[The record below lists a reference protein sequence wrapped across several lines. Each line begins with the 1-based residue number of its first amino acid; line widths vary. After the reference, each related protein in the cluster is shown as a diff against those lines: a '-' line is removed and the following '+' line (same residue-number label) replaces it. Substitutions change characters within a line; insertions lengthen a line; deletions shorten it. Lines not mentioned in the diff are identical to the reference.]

1 MRNKNAEKREERSS
15 NIKKSVVLSGLVG
28 TGGLFVAKLLG
39 LFYSIPLSS
48 ILGSDAY
55 MAYYGNAYRIYNYIL
70 NICTAGFPMA
80 VATVVARYKVKEDYK
95 SLLVIRK
102 LALAI
107 LAMLGLFG
115 MGMLMIMAG
124 VISKIM
130 LQSDTM
136 NSESVAIMSNLLRII
151 SISVFLVPI
160 LASFRGFYQGLK
172 EMEEY
177 AFSQAFEQFF
187 RVGFMLSVSWLLV
200 YVLGY
205 ERKWALYAA
214 VLSTGIAA
222 LAGILQ
228 YIWFDRRKR
237 PDLETAAE
245 AQEGEAVD
253 RRTLTREFLVLAVP
267 YLISSIVGYGDD
279 IFNTMLLP
287 IGLRRKGYDEA
298 TRSIILSACNY
309 VGSKL
314 NAIPMILAP
323 GFTAAVIPHIAGA
336 IEKND
341 HEMVEKNILD
351 CLNIILFIGLPVSF
365 CIAAYAPGIYHVLY
379 YTADLKTSSE
389 VLAWNAVEGIMGT
402 IGPVVSTIMMTVG
415 FRKSLLRRLAINCIG
430 KAIIIVPMVSAFG
443 YPGAVMSSVICNGYA
458 IIFNLKEI
466 HDNYGVEF
474 RPLLK
479 TLVQLGGGLVL
490 IFAVSRILN
499 MAGLSAAEGG
509 RLAGLIRLGVN
520 GLSALA
526 VYLVYTSYFGIPQK
540 IFHRDFRIFRHRG

>member
-1 MRNKNAEKREERSS
+1 MRTDRAEKREERSS
-15 NIKKSVVLSGLVG
+15 NIKKSIVLSGLVG

-55 MAYYGNAYRIYNYIL
+55 MSYYGNAYRIYNYIL

-95 SLLVIRK
+95 SLLVIRR

-107 LAMLGLFG
+107 LAMLGFAG
-115 MGMLMIMAG
+115 MAMLMCMAG
-124 VISKIM
+124 VIARIM
-130 LQSDTM
+130 LQSETM
-136 NSESVAIMSNLLRII
+136 NSESVMIMTNLLRII
-151 SISVFLVPI
+151 AIAVFFVPI

-214 VLSTGIAA
+214 VLSTSIAA
-222 LAGILQ
+222 IAGILQ
-228 YIWFDRRKR
+228 YLWFDRKKR
-237 PDLETAAE
+237 RDLESEAAK
-245 AQEGEAVD
+245 QEGEAVD
-253 RRTLTREFLVLAVP
+253 RKRLTREFLVLAIP
-267 YLISSIVGYGDD
+267 YLFSSIVGYGDD

-287 IGLRRKGYDEA
+287 IGLRQKGYDEA
-298 TRSIILSACNY
+298 TRNIILSACNY

-323 GFTAAVIPHIAGA
+323 GFTAAAIPHIAEA
-336 IEKND
+336 LEKND
-341 HEMVEKNILD
+341 HEMVSRNILD
-351 CLNIILFIGLPVSF
+351 CLNIILFIAMPISF

-379 YTADLKTSSE
+379 YTDDLATSSS
-389 VLAWNAVEGIMGT
+389 VLAWNAVEGLIGT

-415 FRKSLLRRLAINCIG
+415 FRRSLLRRLTINCIG
-430 KAIIIVPMVSAFG
+430 KAIIIVPMVAALG
-443 YPGAVMSSVICNGYA
+443 YPGAVLSSVICNGYA
-458 IIFNLKEI
+458 VIFNLKEI

-474 RPLLK
+474 KPA
-479 TLVQLGGGLVL
+479 LVTAAKLIGGLAV
-490 IFAVSRILN
+490 IFAVSRGLN
-499 MAGLSAAEGG
+499 LIGLSSAEGARMAGLLK
-509 RLAGLIRLGVN
+509 LAVN
-520 GLSALA
+520 GGTALLA
-526 VYLVYTSYFGIPQK
+526 YLVYTAALGIPQQ
-540 IFHRDFRIFRHRG
+540 IFHRDFSFLKRR